1 MPANMQMFAPRP
13 GERSRNSL
21 EPVAIEAWDLLQIV
35 QVTPSLTL
43 NIQRP
48 RSLE

>member
-21 EPVAIEAWDLLQIV
+21 EPVAIEAWDLLQIGASNSV
-35 QVTPSLTL
+35 AYT
-43 NIQRP
+43 
-48 RSLE
+48 